1 MRQTRLERRK
11 SGGFGEL
18 LTARQTGD
26 FLGVSIA
33 TVYRMLSS
41 GRLPVEQIKIGAEM
55 RLPRRQIE
63 RWLEGPAPVERAED
77 FSWDGGAQPKT
88 SAAHARRT
96 GRR

>member
-1 MRQTRLERRK
+1 M
-11 SGGFGEL
+11 

-55 RLPRRQIE
+55 RLPQRQIE
-63 RWLEGPAPVERAED
+63 RWLEGPAQVERTED
-77 FSWDGGAQPKT
+77 FSWDGDSSSKA
-88 SAAHARRT
+88 SVASARRIS
-96 GRR
+96 RR